1 MSQTTIIQ
9 LSDLQFV
16 DIIGNASRL
25 ELTDESFEQL
35 LSKLERIGCLL
46 SKTYEYHND
55 NGEVDYHFIVRDR
68 WEELKVWNGEKYVEV
83 EFTEQQL
90 RKLDKLIGELEYDK
104 WEEPWH
110 PYRDGT
116 RYEG

>member
-1 MSQTTIIQ
+1 MKTTIIQ

-16 DIIGNASRL
+16 DIIGDASRL
-25 ELTDESFEQL
+25 ELTDESFQQL
-35 LSKLERIGCLL
+35 LSKMERID
-46 SKTYEYHND
+46 KAYEYHND
-55 NGEVDYHFIVRDR
+55 NGEFDYNFIVRDR
-68 WEELKVWNGEKYVEV
+68 WEELNIWNGEKYVEV

-90 RKLDKLIGELEYDK
+90 RKLDKLTGELEYDK